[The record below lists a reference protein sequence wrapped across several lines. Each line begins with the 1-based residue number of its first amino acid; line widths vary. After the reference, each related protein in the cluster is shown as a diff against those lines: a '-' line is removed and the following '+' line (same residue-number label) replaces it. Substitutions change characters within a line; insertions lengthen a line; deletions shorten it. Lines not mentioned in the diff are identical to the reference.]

1 MLQKVTDDDVRNALD
16 RQFLH
21 HDDVENVAQSALST
35 DDVEFHDDVEIH
47 HDDVGNVIPATFPTD
62 AVEKHPCC
70 RKCKFLHSAHSDDV
84 ENSMDDVEKRYSTDD
99 VENDYVWSFTSPHV
113 IFYIMDDVKI

>member
-21 HDDVENVAQSALST
+21 HDDVGNVAQSALST

-47 HDDVGNVIPATFPTD
+47 HDDVGNAIPATFSTD

-84 ENSMDDVEKRYSTDD
+84 ENDMDDVEKGILLMMQKMVTCDFLHHLMSFST
-99 VENDYVWSFTSPHV
+99 SQ
-113 IFYIMDDVKI
+113 MM